1 MIKMINIKKTN
12 DIDTKTPNS
21 FDYLKGLSEEAK
33 DLMGE
38 IEDENHDIDNNKL
51 IFVGSNKEKF
61 NFNTFNK
68 TDFISAIYIGKT
80 SLKEAEFDQRNLEK
94 INGVLMEANG
104 LLEYRDK
111 IIEAF
116 RDGTF
121 LSKHLQKSDAGAYVY
136 VLKDVNNFLQE
147 IKSMEEKFNLSLFE
161 DLFRFSS
168 PADYAKKLINIRKDK
183 NKAIVAEIKD
193 RISDLK
199 YRKKEMN
206 EAEKKCKNTDQTSEI
221 IKVTLDYN
229 KDAPKIFQHALKV
242 DKGKS
247 KPKNEESIAERIKLK
262 KERLLKLKK
271 KKKT

>member
-1 MIKMINIKKTN
+1 MVCWNIEIKLLRHLEMALFYLNIYK
-12 DIDTKTPNS
+12 
-21 FDYLKGLSEEAK
+21 
-33 DLMGE
+33 
-38 IEDENHDIDNNKL
+38 
-51 IFVGSNKEKF
+51 
-61 NFNTFNK
+61 
-68 TDFISAIYIGKT
+68 
-80 SLKEAEFDQRNLEK
+80 
-94 INGVLMEANG
+94 
-104 LLEYRDK
+104 
-111 IIEAF
+111 
-116 RDGTF
+116 
-121 LSKHLQKSDAGAYVY
+121 KSDAGAYVY

-247 KPKNEESIAERIKLK
+247 KPKTEESIAEMIKLK

-271 KKKT
+271 MKKT